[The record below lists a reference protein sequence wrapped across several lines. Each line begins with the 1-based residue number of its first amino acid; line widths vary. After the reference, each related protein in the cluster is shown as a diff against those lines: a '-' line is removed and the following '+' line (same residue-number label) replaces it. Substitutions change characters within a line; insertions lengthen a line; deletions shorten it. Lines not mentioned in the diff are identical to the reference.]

1 MTTDRCGVQ
10 INKRK
15 LQQVQKKQGAPS
27 DWDVLLLRN
36 MAYIMETTKVLRH
49 SKHECE
55 QITVA
60 VYRLRRKS
68 DGAEG
73 EEKLVEVTF
82 TPVTQVLLETES
94 NIRPRHQIVEG
105 CPLEPKDFKLLNV
118 VKWMWPRISGLN
130 TNEFLTGVLGRTSA
144 E

>member
-1 MTTDRCGVQ
+1 
-10 INKRK
+10 
-15 LQQVQKKQGAPS
+15 
-27 DWDVLLLRN
+27 
-36 MAYIMETTKVLRH
+36 METTKVLRH

-73 EEKLVEVTF
+73 EEKLVDVTF